1 MADKFEEIVR
11 DSERLAVVY
20 EYVDKCMNSKY
31 QVIDK
36 EILCLLL
43 GIHYK
48 ERRIEE

>member
-1 MADKFEEIVR
+1 MQTKFEEIVR

-20 EYVDKCMNSKY
+20 EYVETCMKSKY

-36 EILCLLL
+36 GILCMLL

-48 ERRIEE
+48 ERGIEE